1 MSERAYCL
9 AWSQVSGVGPV
20 LLQRLY
26 ATFGSFE
33 EAWRAEAAALVT
45 ISGIGPQLQQ
55 AIAHHRQTLQPLD
68 WLEQHTQANPQFVTW
83 ADPDYP
89 RLLREITDP
98 PMVLYSRGTHLSE
111 ELQGITPAIGI
122 VGTRD
127 PSDYGK
133 RWTHRITTAL
143 TKKGYLIISGMAEGV
158 DTQAHRSCLEAGGRT
173 FAVLGTGV
181 DVPYPP
187 RNQGLYQSIQNQG
200 CVLSEYPSGTQP
212 NRPHFPRRNRI
223 IAGLSRV
230 VLVTEA
236 PTKSG
241 ALITA
246 YLANDYGRDVYVVP
260 GSLDNPRSLGCLGL
274 LSRGA
279 QVILGE
285 GHLLE
290 ILSQIPGLDQP
301 APLPSMLPKPHLKPQ
316 GKNTPTT
323 PPPPANTQ
331 LSLTPA
337 VTTVGLNPLEESI
350 LQLLWQLSDRQGD
363 TPIPFDLIAA
373 QSDHP
378 TGLLSS
384 GLLQLELQGLVK
396 QFPGMLYIP
405 TSQPPNP
412 A

>member
-1 MSERAYCL
+1 MSDGAYCL

-20 LLQRLY
+20 LLKRLY
-26 ATFGSFE
+26 ATFGGFE
-33 EAWRAEAAALVT
+33 EAWRAEPTALAE

-55 AIAHHRQTLQPLD
+55 AIAHQRQTLQPLD
-68 WLEQHTQANPQFVTW
+68 WLAQHTQANPQFVTW

-98 PMVLYSRGTHLSE
+98 PMVLYSRGTILPTE
-111 ELQGITPAIGI
+111 IQGITPAIGI
-122 VGTRD
+122 VGTRE

-143 TKKGYLIISGMAEGV
+143 AKKGYLIISGMAEGI
-158 DTQAHRSCLEAGGRT
+158 DTQAHRSCIEAGGRT

-187 RNQGLYQSIQNQG
+187 RNQGLYQSIQTQG
-200 CVLSEYPSGTQP
+200 CVISEYPSGTQP

-236 PTKSG
+236 STKSG

-279 QVILGE
+279 QIILGE

-301 APLPSMLPKPHLKPQ
+301 TPLPSTLPKPHLNPQ
-316 GKNTPTT
+316 GKNTSPKS
-323 PPPPANTQ
+323 PATSSAQ
-331 LSLTPA
+331 LSLPPDPSNLS
-337 VTTVGLNPLEESI
+337 LNPLEESI
-350 LQLLWQLSDRQGD
+350 LQLLWQLSDRQGE

-373 QSDHP
+373 QSEHP

-396 QFPGMLYIP
+396 QFPGMLYAP
-405 TSQPPNP
+405 TIANH
-412 A
+412 